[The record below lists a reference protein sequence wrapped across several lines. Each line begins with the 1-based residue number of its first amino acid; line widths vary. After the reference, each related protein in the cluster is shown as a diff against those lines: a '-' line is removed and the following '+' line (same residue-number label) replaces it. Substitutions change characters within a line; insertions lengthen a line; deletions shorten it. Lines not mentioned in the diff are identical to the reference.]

1 MSGPTI
7 NSPRISKKL
16 NRTNETSS
24 KEDEG
29 NQRCNDQR
37 TQVSAYSS
45 KKGQIHVPPKKKG
58 KWDYS
63 YSRRHCRNEN
73 ETIPEKLVPDDK
85 SAKTDKNNA
94 MEKKIPHDPNEG
106 RGNK

>member
-1 MSGPTI
+1 M
-7 NSPRISKKL
+7 ISAPEL
-16 NRTNETSS
+16 A
-24 KEDEG
+24 
-29 NQRCNDQR
+29 
-37 TQVSAYSS
+37 AYSS

-58 KWDYS
+58 KGDYS

-85 SAKTDKNNA
+85 SAKTDKDNA

-106 RGNK
+106 RGNKRFKGSKGITTYTHAGECHHNCEAW